1 MSYKLRVTV
10 AVSILPFPAPV
21 CWASGMPQSTLSMAA
36 ASVPEGSSLGARAG
50 DCDHH
55 PSLPNFND
63 QLNSLDTETSD
74 YYSDNDDFDQDFPRF
89 NKFDSIDFDY
99 YSINK
104 FNLLCKKKN
113 FNNCLQIIHFNIRGL
128 NKNVDN
134 LVTFLSS
141 LEHSFDVITLSECH
155 ISNTNCDNRFKILL
169 TVILSLVDVQY
180 IAKLLLV
187 QRKLLVLPRVL
198 TPVIIRTSKYHTASG
213 VKR

>member
-1 MSYKLRVTV
+1 MTV

-104 FNLLCKKKN
+104 FNLLCKNKQN

-141 LEHSFDVITLSECH
+141 LKHSFDVITLSECH